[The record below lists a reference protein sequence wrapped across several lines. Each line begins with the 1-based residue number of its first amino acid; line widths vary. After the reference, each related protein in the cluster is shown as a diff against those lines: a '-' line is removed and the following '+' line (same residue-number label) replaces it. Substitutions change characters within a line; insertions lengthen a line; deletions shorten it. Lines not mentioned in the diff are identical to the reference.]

1 MPSLS
6 SGLLRAGLALKL
18 SQVKLATR
26 SYLRDRANQATGT
39 VTTYATAAGLFAAAG
54 IFLIAACL
62 VGIAALFRWVE
73 IRYGLFPAFG
83 VVGALLLVVAVACAT
98 MARARLQ
105 RPPPQF
111 PSLTSRLRVAIKTN
125 PLQPDQI
132 GAARDTAEDIL
143 LAPSAPAPRRA
154 RGPSAPFRNGRN
166 DRTVQA
172 GLIMTATLLGWAAL
186 RRRQVRR
193 TQA

>member
-1 MPSLS
+1 MATPDAPEVISCAGLTIFS
-6 SGLLRAGLALKL
+6 WPWVFTHLILWNLLRRLDCQSIRVAPPGA
-18 SQVKLATR
+18 
-26 SYLRDRANQATGT
+26 RAEPSSPC
-39 VTTYATAAGLFAAAG
+39 V
-54 IFLIAACL
+54 AACL

-154 RGPSAPFRNGRN
+154 RGPSAPF
-166 DRTVQA
+166 
-172 GLIMTATLLGWAAL
+172 ATGETTEPF
-186 RRRQVRR
+186 RPVSS
-193 TQA
+193 